1 MPRDVSISGARK
13 FSTRKIEFGKCLD
26 HLMKVQAATLKT
38 TSGDKKLKFPK
49 KKWNHSSNA
58 DPEEVK
64 HLCGEWDMHPLVAG
78 ILLHRGFKTQ
88 EDIKSFLCPSLNN
101 LRDPFQLR
109 HMQQAVEL
117 LQDAVV
123 NDRQISILGDYDVD
137 GITATALLL
146 DFLNACGAEKADY
159 FIPNRLQHGYGLTE
173 ASTDILLERNADL
186 VITVDNGITAA
197 GEIQRLNDAG
207 IKTIVTDHHLAET
220 DLLPPGT
227 VSYTHLTLPTKA

>member
-1 MPRDVSISGARK
+1 
-13 FSTRKIEFGKCLD
+13 
-26 HLMKVQAATLKT
+26 MKVQAAALKT
-38 TSGDKKLKFPK
+38 TSGDQKLEFPQ

-88 EDIKSFLCPSLNN
+88 EDIKSFLRPSLNN

-137 GITATALLL
+137 GITATALVL
-146 DFLNACGAEKADY
+146 DFLKVCGAEKVDY
-159 FIPNRLQHGYGLTE
+159 LSQTG
-173 ASTDILLERNADL
+173 
-186 VITVDNGITAA
+186 
-197 GEIQRLNDAG
+197 
-207 IKTIVTDHHLAET
+207 
-220 DLLPPGT
+220 
-227 VSYTHLTLPTKA
+227 